1 VDDCLA
7 VPAGPGRAGGSASAS
22 PVRRRGGRWRRARP
36 SVPRSSSPC

>member
-22 PVRRRGGRWRRARP
+22 PFADVVVADAVRDRPCRGPPHR
-36 SVPRSSSPC
+36 V